1 MHETKGT
8 SMASTTIRRNQTKSK
23 SNICNIDNKRRIMG
37 KNQKNI
43 HTIIRRRLYK
53 KDGKIILRT
62 SAKKDKEIAKT
73 LAYNGKRWNK
83 YGTIPPA
90 WTYLGGKIQK
100 P

>member
-1 MHETKGT
+1 
-8 SMASTTIRRNQTKSK
+8 
-23 SNICNIDNKRRIMG
+23 MG